1 MILNNKTTRQKSVK
15 SLIAYLLLLGIIG
28 TALLSLVSYL
38 GNNIVSEL
46 LSHFKLQYLVISLL
60 LFGLILL
67 ARKKSLIIIGLLCVS
82 IILIEIIPWYIPQ
95 AKVGGDNIGK
105 MRVFLSNVHTEN
117 QSYPKVLSLV
127 REQRPDVAV
136 FIEVNDAWVKE
147 LESLNDILPY
157 SVAKANTD
165 NLEIAVFSQLPLE
178 NTSVEFFGDTKKG
191 TILGDLTINGQI
203 VSLIATHPRPPVKPE
218 WFQSRN
224 KQLKDISQYIH
235 QLKTPVLMVGDLNI
249 TMWSPYY
256 KSFVRQTGL
265 RNARQGFGILP
276 TWPSKSSL
284 SPVPAT
290 IAPLLSIPIDHC
302 LISPKIKVVN
312 IRTGPNVDSD
322 HLPVITDLVIP
333 GKK

>member
-1 MILNNKTTRQKSVK
+1 MILNNKTAWQKSVK

-28 TALLSLVSYL
+28 TTLLSLVGYL
-38 GNNIVSEL
+38 GENIVSEL
-46 LSHFKLQYLVISLL
+46 LSHFKMQYLVISFL

-67 ARKKSLIIIGLLCVS
+67 TRKTTWIIIGLLCVS
-82 IILIEIIPWYIPQ
+82 IILIDIVPWYIPH
-95 AKVGGDNIGK
+95 AKVGGENTGTT
-105 MRVFLSNVHTEN
+105 RVFLSNVNTEN

-136 FIEVNDAWVKE
+136 FIEVNDAWVKQ

-157 SVAKANTD
+157 SIAKANTD
-165 NLEIAVFSQLPLE
+165 NLEIAVFSQSPLE
-178 NTSVEFFGDTKKG
+178 NTSLEFFGDSKKG

-218 WFQSRN
+218 WFKSRN
-224 KQLKDISQYIH
+224 KQMEEISRYIQ

-256 KSFVRQTGL
+256 KSFVRQTGM

-302 LISPKIKVVN
+302 LISPEIKVVN

-322 HLPVITDLVIP
+322 HLPVIADLVIP